1 MEKKE
6 QLVKKENN
14 NFKDGSNEEDERE
27 KEIEKITT
35 LRSKFT
41 KLFKNFLDNKDAQ
54 CVCFREIQ
62 QEEKVKW
69 KQKVPKTYE
78 GDASPR

>member
-41 KLFKNFLDNKDAQ
+41 KLFKNFLDNKDA
-54 CVCFREIQ
+54 
-62 QEEKVKW
+62 
-69 KQKVPKTYE
+69 
-78 GDASPR
+78 